1 LAPED
6 FLFDL
11 IEETEPGA
19 KFLLFSQNNPSL
31 YINNEVQSFE
41 KLTADSDF
49 PPPKAFVQTLYDI
62 VLSLKYTCLDRK
74 NLLRNFEKLIT
85 DFNFSPTKAFGQTL
99 YDILLLS
106 KYPFLEPQVTCWSLG
121 PAYSILIVKYRK
133 KSTKF
138 FQTYGL
144 DYLIL

>member
-1 LAPED
+1 LAPEA

-11 IEETEPGA
+11 IEETGPDA

-31 YINNEVQSFE
+31 HTNNEVQSFQ

-49 PPPKAFVQTLYDI
+49 PPPKAFAQTLYDI
-62 VLSLKYTCLDRK
+62 VLSL
-74 NLLRNFEKLIT
+74 
-85 DFNFSPTKAFGQTL
+85 
-99 YDILLLS
+99 

-133 KSTKF
+133 KALF
-138 FQTYGL
+138 FFKSMA
-144 DYLIL
+144 